1 MRSKLIFALGVAAS
15 LGAPPAFACP
25 GVFIR
30 DPQSYDDRD
39 GSGTLQT
46 VDVIVPKGTK
56 DEIVGYT
63 IVGGKKYDV
72 QLRAY
77 LHDPADIQ
85 LQKGCVL
92 KKYE

>member
-1 MRSKLIFALGVAAS
+1 MSWRLILALGVATAVAS
-15 LGAPPAFACP
+15 PALACP

-30 DPQSYDDRD
+30 DSQSYDDRD
-39 GSGTLQT
+39 PSGAL
-46 VDVIVPKGTK
+46 VKVNVIVPKGTK

-85 LQKGCVL
+85 IQKGCVL
-92 KKYE
+92 QKYE